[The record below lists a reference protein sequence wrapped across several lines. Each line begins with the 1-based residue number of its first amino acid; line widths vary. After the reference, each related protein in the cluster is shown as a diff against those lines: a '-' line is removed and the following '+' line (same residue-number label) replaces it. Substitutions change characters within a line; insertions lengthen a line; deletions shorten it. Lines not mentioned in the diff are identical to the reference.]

1 MTRSFP
7 QWLRSRAIEISRQP
21 TAIAAIASVGFH
33 GALWFVM
40 PLLPANSAP
49 DEPGLPESVAMVE
62 LTPEEMSR
70 VPDFSQSQR
79 LRLPPAG
86 ANGDLPELEQDFDS
100 GIQEFELDSD
110 TSRTQGSWYSP
121 YDDYLSAPP
130 PVYVPPTP
138 RSNSYSS
145 GTTQRRSTTPP
156 QSQSQS
162 PQTTQ
167 PPAQTQT
174 PETQPTNDPPASAQ
188 QLEDSLQYSGET
200 TSLPDLMAANPN
212 DVDNDVE
219 EDSAEPDEAVAG
231 DAAVEDDEAV
241 EDDGAVED
249 DEAIAAAIQAE
260 RDAMNEELSVTELLA
275 YSDLGT
281 STQDAS
287 GALGTF
293 VERWRPTLEEQGVEE
308 FALGQLELTGDFPGL
323 ACSLEASPFSRYGVA
338 LDEAGELLDDPRLIQ
353 SSGYPIFN
361 RSALE
366 TLMEYEFEPSDT
378 ARIELV
384 TVLFNYD
391 EEVCAQIASPEGEA
405 SDRAESDEAASEE
418 TQATDDDQDDADL
431 VDEDEQEDSPE

>member
-86 ANGDLPELEQDFDS
+86 ANGDLPELEQDFNS

-110 TSRTQGSWYSP
+110 TSRNQSSWYSP
-121 YDDYLSAPP
+121 YDDYLYAPP
-130 PVYVPPTP
+130 PVYVPSPP

-156 QSQSQS
+156 QPQPQS
-162 PQTTQ
+162 PATQ
-167 PPAQTQT
+167 SPPAQTQT

-188 QLEDSLQYSGET
+188 QLEDNLQYSGET

-212 DVDNDVE
+212 DVDNDAE
-219 EDSAEPDEAVAG
+219 ESAEPDEAAG
-231 DAAVEDDEAV
+231 GDEAV
-241 EDDGAVED
+241 EDDGA
-249 DEAIAAAIQAE
+249 IAAIQAE
-260 RDAMNEELSVTELLA
+260 QDATNEELSVAELLA

-281 STQDAS
+281 SPQDAS

-384 TVLFNYD
+384 TVVFNYD
-391 EEVCAQIASPEGEA
+391 EEVCAQIALPEGES

-418 TQATDDDQDDADL
+418 TQAADDAQDDAGLDG
-431 VDEDEQEDSPE
+431 DEQEDSPE